1 MGRFVND
8 GVGADE
14 NALIKRIIVDG
25 SPHLVL
31 FARRD
36 IYLGDEI
43 RYDYGDVKVRQ
54 LSVKHPGKSEFR
66 HPQTWMPPESA
77 LRQLGKLVQCQIDYL
92 LTTFNHEANLPN
104 FVGSGCLNL
113 RQDGTTIFNL
123 GPECHISNKKDL
135 LTVPEEVIGKKLKEY
150 AMPLKRKAGKRISED
165 TPQKGK
171 SGKRQPKMSTPRI
184 SRIRASSDPGQWR
197 YVSSEMNPADIAT
210 RSVQAA
216 TLRNTTWFRGPSFLL
231 QEIDLTSKTDHNL
244 VDPELDREVRPEI
257 KTLKTTSVESK
268 PLESVSSRFDRYSE
282 WRKLVSAIN
291 CLRSKIKHYKSVKTL
306 KSNTMNVVEQL
317 LETERF
323 IVKEVQK
330 EGFQEDI
337 DSLMGCNKRLPR
349 NTEVTAIVN
358 NRPLTC
364 VSYDSESP
372 SVITPSL
379 LLTQKTAD
387 DTCPFPDFEKK
398 DSIRHHWKYVQFL
411 AQQFWAK
418 WRQEYLHS
426 LQVRP
431 KWQTEEQNVKVGTV
445 VLMKDNNCARNYWPT
460 GIVERVFP
468 SEDGKIRKVELRII
482 RDGQPVTYVRP
493 ISQIVLLVEPE

>member
-1 MGRFVND
+1 MIGSSVVNWD
-8 GVGADE
+8 DILSDSYLEQWEAWVTSLKGLE
-14 NALIKRIIVDG
+14 TLRIPRMYTTV
-25 SPHLVL
+25 SFCHSN
-31 FARRD
+31 FA
-36 IYLGDEI
+36 
-43 RYDYGDVKVRQ
+43 
-54 LSVKHPGKSEFR
+54 
-66 HPQTWMPPESA
+66 
-77 LRQLGKLVQCQIDYL
+77 
-92 LTTFNHEANLPN
+92 
-104 FVGSGCLNL
+104 
-113 RQDGTTIFNL
+113 
-123 GPECHISNKKDL
+123 
-135 LTVPEEVIGKKLKEY
+135 
-150 AMPLKRKAGKRISED
+150 
-165 TPQKGK
+165 
-171 SGKRQPKMSTPRI
+171 I

-349 NTEVTAIVN
+349 N
-358 NRPLTC
+358 
-364 VSYDSESP
+364 S
-372 SVITPSL
+372 SL
-379 LLTQKTAD
+379 LPLN
-387 DTCPFPDFEKK
+387 PFL
-398 DSIRHHWKYVQFL
+398 DS
-411 AQQFWAK
+411 K
-418 WRQEYLHS
+418 WTS
-426 LQVRP
+426 
-431 KWQTEEQNVKVGTV
+431 
-445 VLMKDNNCARNYWPT
+445 
-460 GIVERVFP
+460 
-468 SEDGKIRKVELRII
+468 
-482 RDGQPVTYVRP
+482 
-493 ISQIVLLVEPE
+493 